1 MSNFGNLKKHFV
13 VCAQDVINNK
23 NTDLMPIVVDFYL
36 DLLQFFSSTKGR
48 KGNEIYFLPVMLIF
62 KISQKNR
69 SAICICACLA
79 SGRLVKNW
87 QSKVKGRVFN
97 ENGIFCYFYGQSAH
111 FICLFGFGLLVILSA
126 TFVLPQTTIVNVE

>member
-48 KGNEIYFLPVMLIF
+48 KGNEIYFLPVMLSF
-62 KISQKNR
+62 ETSQKNR
-69 SAICICACLA
+69 SAICICARLA
-79 SGRLVKNW
+79 SGRLVLAE
-87 QSKVKGRVFN
+87 QGEGKGV
-97 ENGIFCYFYGQSAH
+97 
-111 FICLFGFGLLVILSA
+111 
-126 TFVLPQTTIVNVE
+126 